1 MDGLKSELTG
11 CPLVST
17 FRMCGQK
24 VHSVHN
30 RGHLDHHIPWLTPG
44 GDIAGETLMGLGGG
58 GGEEGGTC
66 LEKKG
71 KKGKKEIVWF
81 VIKLS
86 LPGSGERSGSRPTE
100 ESLRSSTR
108 KAEVGQVEL
117 VHPENLQQK
126 MPPSISECHFN

>member
-44 GDIAGETLMGLGGG
+44 GNIAGETLMGLGGWSLYG
-58 GGEEGGTC
+58 KKV
-66 LEKKG
+66 KKG
-71 KKGKKEIVWF
+71 KKGK
-81 VIKLS
+81 S
-86 LPGSGERSGSRPTE
+86 LVCH
-100 ESLRSSTR
+100 
-108 KAEVGQVEL
+108 KAELTWVR
-117 VHPENLQQK
+117 
-126 MPPSISECHFN
+126 